1 MFSDLFQLNYTS
13 PAMKLR
19 IFTVSYL
26 IRRKE
31 ILNEVYLTQLHCDKT
46 FYDHA
51 EITDVRAI
59 RVGMYLK
66 TAILISN
73 TRGKILN

>member
-1 MFSDLFQLNYTS
+1 
-13 PAMKLR
+13 MKLR
-19 IFTVSYL
+19 VFSIPNV
-26 IRRKE
+26 IWCKE
-31 ILNEVYLTQLHCDKT
+31 ILNNVYLTQLHCDKT

-73 TRGKILN
+73 TRAKILN